1 MSRLTYIAAIAA
13 LTLIAVLRVAAT
25 HEEYAATLDEP
36 IHIASGFEWYDG
48 IYRTDLTHP
57 PLARIVCALPL
68 RFLGLPP
75 LKPAGMVDRGNQ
87 LLYARGVELYEETLA
102 AARRGNLVFLMLGV
116 VVVALWAGR
125 LFGRGVALMA
135 VALYTLHPLVLA
147 HAGLMTTDMAIAATL
162 PLALF
167 ALELFLERPTW
178 RRTMLLGVAVGL
190 GALSKFTF
198 FVYFPPCALLLVLH
212 ALWSDGLSARRGAG
226 LRARHSR
233 EHPAPRIFAAIMIAL
248 LVVWAGYRFHF
259 GRVIEPKNIVAAAPA
274 ALKPLAERIADRP
287 LPAPELIEGIAQVK
301 LHDELGHGGYLFGRE
316 YTNGWWPYFAVLL
329 FYKSPIPWL
338 VFAAW
343 GAVLLRRRPMLLL
356 LSLVILLM
364 ASTSTINIGVRH
376 ILPLFALLS
385 IVAAYAVLDVWSK
398 ARDAFSRATV
408 IALLGWLVIGGAVAH
423 PDYLPW
429 FNEAAGATPSRIT
442 VDSNLDWGQDVLRLA
457 KVVRDRK
464 IEHLHVA
471 FFTPVLIGGHG
482 INATGLT
489 PHVPVQGWVAISEH
503 QIRFAEDSGDYAW
516 LSAYRPVQMVG
527 ESIRLYYVP

>member
-1 MSRLTYIAAIAA
+1 MSRIPYIAAIAA
-13 LTLIAVLRVAAT
+13 LTLIAIVRVAAT

-36 IHIASGFEWYDG
+36 IHIAAGFEWYDG
-48 IYRTDLTHP
+48 KYTTDMTHP

-68 RFLGLPP
+68 RFLGLPAP
-75 LKPAGMVDRGNQ
+75 KPSNMVERGNQ

-102 AARRGNLVFLMLGV
+102 SARRGNLVFLVLGI
-116 VVVALWAGR
+116 VVVALWAER

-135 VALYTLHPLVLA
+135 VAMYTLHPLVLA

-167 ALELFLERPTW
+167 ALELFLEQPTR
-178 RRTMLLGVAVGL
+178 RRTLLLGLAIGL

-198 FVYFPPCALLLVLH
+198 FVYFPPCALVLLLV
-212 ALWSDGLSARRGAG
+212 RRKFPFKQLA
-226 LRARHSR
+226 
-233 EHPAPRIFAAIMIAL
+233 AAIVIAL
-248 LVVWAGYRFHF
+248 LVIWAGYRFHF
-259 GRVIEPKNIVAAAPA
+259 GRVIEPKTVIAAAPA
-274 ALKPLAERIADRP
+274 ALKSLAERIADRP
-287 LPAPELIEGIAQVK
+287 LPAPELIEGIGQVK

-338 VFAAW
+338 IFAAW

-356 LSLVILLM
+356 LSLVILLA

-385 IVAAYAVLDVWSK
+385 IVAAYAVLDIWNK
-398 ARDAFSRATV
+398 ARDTFSRAAV
-408 IALLGWLVIGGAVAH
+408 IALFAWLVIGVAIAH

-429 FNEAAGATPSRIT
+429 FNEAAGPAPSQIT

-457 KVVRDRK
+457 KVVRDRR

-471 FFTPVLIGGHG
+471 FFTPLRIGVHG
-482 INATGLT
+482 INGTGLR
-489 PHVPVQGWVAISEH
+489 PHVPVRGWVAISEH

-516 LSAYRPVQMVG
+516 LSAYRPVRMVG
-527 ESIRLYYVP
+527 KSIRLYYIP

>member
-1 MSRLTYIAAIAA
+1 MSRIAYIAAIAA
-13 LTLIAVLRVAAT
+13 LTLLAVLRAAAP

-36 IHIASGFEWYDG
+36 IHLAAGFEWYDG
-48 IYRTDLTHP
+48 HYTTDLTHP

-68 RFLGLPP
+68 RLAGLPSP
-75 LKPAGMVDRGNQ
+75 KPANMVDRGNQ
-87 LLYARGVELYEETLA
+87 LLYHRGVELYEETLA
-102 AARRGNLVFLMLGV
+102 SARRGNLLFLILGV
-116 VVVALWAGR
+116 VVVALWARR
-125 LFGRGVALMA
+125 LFSRAVAVTA
-135 VALYTLHPLVLA
+135 VALYTAHPLILG
-147 HAGLMTTDMAIAATL
+147 HAGLVTTDMAVAATL

-167 ALELFLERPTW
+167 ALELFLERPSW
-178 RRTMLLGVAVGL
+178 RRTLFLGIAVGV
-190 GALSKFTF
+190 GSLSKFTF
-198 FVYFPPCALLLVLH
+198 FVYFPPCALLLVL
-212 ALWSDGLSARRGAG
+212 LRRKLPVKQTA
-226 LRARHSR
+226 
-233 EHPAPRIFAAIMIAL
+233 AAIAIAL
-248 LVVWAGYRFHF
+248 LVVWGGYRFHF
-259 GRVIEPKNIVAAAPA
+259 AKVTDPNTIVFAAP
-274 ALKPLAERIADRP
+274 KPLQPLATRIAQLR

-301 LHDELGHGGYLFGRE
+301 LHDKLGHGGYLFGRE

-338 VFAAW
+338 IFAAW
-343 GAVLLRRRPMLLL
+343 GAALLWRKPVLVLLPV
-356 LSLVILLM
+356 VILLV

-385 IVAAYAVLDVWSK
+385 IVAAYAVVDVWGK
-398 ARDAFSRATV
+398 ARDAFSRVAV
-408 IALLGWLVIGGAVAH
+408 VALLVWLAGGVAAAH

-429 FNEAAGATPSRIT
+429 FNEAAQPTPSRIT

-457 KVVRDRK
+457 KVVRDRR

-471 FFTPVLIGGHG
+471 FFTPVRIGGHG

-527 ESIRLYYVP
+527 ESIRLYHIP